1 MCESSTLTTM
11 ERHTPDIM
19 AAAGERTWWSSC
31 VFLGVELQEFH
42 STFDSVH
49 CASLWSDRSSGSIW
63 HHNASQEAVQCCEM
77 AKQQQQ
83 LRIKSSSMSWHVQK
97 QNLRS
102 LEEDFLL
109 FLKESWVVQ
118 SNSTCSSANQTTA
131 HLEPIEDLC
140 YLIYLMLVNP
150 SLALFET
157 WSSLLGKHCQIV
169 NCHEILFIHTQM

>member
-1 MCESSTLTTM
+1 MRVLHTDHDGAPHTGYRGCCLNVM
-11 ERHTPDIM
+11 ELL
-19 AAAGERTWWSSC
+19 C
-31 VFLGVELQEFH
+31 VSWEFH

-63 HHNASQEAVQCCEM
+63 HHNASQEAVQRCEM
-77 AKQQQQ
+77 ASNNNNTE
-83 LRIKSSSMSWHVQK
+83 SSSISWRVKK

-109 FLKESWVVQ
+109 FLQESCVVQ
-118 SNSTCSSANQTTA
+118 SNSTCSSANQITA

-140 YLIYLMLVNP
+140 YLIYPTLVNP

-157 WSSLLGKHCQIV
+157 VMKYY
-169 NCHEILFIHTQM
+169 LFIHKCNICGQIISLLNPVETE